1 MSEDKTVIKIP
12 PPEYPTARRL
22 TFVFAVIAA
31 AESYADYN
39 IENDMVVINEPPQSL
54 IPKTFKGIVNIHEV
68 RKEVYGKDVLPSP
81 PLRFNINDYK
91 WVGNRLSSNLGFT
104 IKYDETI
111 CDFFIKVMD
120 AVSDLI
126 INEPKNFS
134 EEMNAV
140 TLAGDTL
147 YLGTKSKA
155 LFPQLQIFKI
165 EKYKHGKEY
174 LGLTTFRGDMK
185 ISSVWYGILGGGW
198 LATFAGYTGNI
209 LTNVIIDDYTS
220 YSALI
225 NKNAGMLKE
234 ALSEYSCLPLK
245 VKEIPSHGEAYTLL
259 SALQIDPNKLRYVTQ
274 YSIRYSK
281 ITLENN
287 TYTVMEEIPFDVSPI
302 HMVIQRLLTE
312 KTYEPLRDV
321 MENLLRCTLRAYAN
335 PKMLTEYCKKCWGSA
350 STMAAMVR
358 SLWNV
363 LMGVNPH
370 ANIYTLVRLSPSE
383 ENSRNFRQ
391 QHIVRLLYRFV
402 SEAFKMEVLL

>member
-1 MSEDKTVIKIP
+1 MSENKTIIKIP
-12 PPEYPTARRL
+12 PLEYPTARRL
-22 TFVFAVIAA
+22 TFIFAVIAA

-54 IPKTFKGIVNIHEV
+54 IPKTFKRIVNIHEV
-68 RKEVYGKDVLPSP
+68 RKKVYGKDVLPSP

-91 WVGNRLSSNLGFT
+91 WVGKRLSLNLSFT
-104 IKYDETI
+104 IKDDESI

-120 AVSDLI
+120 AISDLT
-126 INEPKNFS
+126 INEPEIFS

-140 TLAGDTL
+140 TLAEDTL
-147 YLGTKSKA
+147 YLGTKNKA

-174 LGLTTFRGDMK
+174 LGLATFRGDMK
-185 ISSVWYGILGGGW
+185 ISPVWYGVLGGGW
-198 LATFAGYTGNI
+198 LATFAGYIGNI

-225 NKNAGMLKE
+225 GKNAGKLTE

-245 VKEIPSHGEAYTLL
+245 VKEAPSHGEAYTLL
-259 SALQIDPNKLRYVTQ
+259 SALQIDPNKLRYAVQ

-281 ITLENN
+281 ITLGNN
-287 TYTVMEEIPFDVSPI
+287 TYTVTEEIPFDVSPI
-302 HMVIQRLLTE
+302 HMVIQKLLTE
-312 KTYEPLRDV
+312 DTYKPLKNV

-335 PKMLTEYCKKCWGSA
+335 PKMLTEYCKKNWGNA
-350 STMAAMVR
+350 STMATMVR

-363 LMGVNPH
+363 LMGINPH

-383 ENSRNFRQ
+383 EDSYNFRQ
-391 QHIVRLLYRFV
+391 QNIVRLLYRLV
-402 SEAFKMEVLL
+402 SEAFKVEAPL